1 MKDYAHEVL
10 TEIFKYDDKMKLHKF
25 ILEKQTPRYLPRE
38 TCAVQWR
45 YIKDKVDREKC
56 FIGFD
61 NFKILHDKEINRL
74 RNSKKNIAS
83 MGI

>member
-1 MKDYAHEVL
+1 M
-10 TEIFKYDDKMKLHKF
+10 EI
-25 ILEKQTPRYLPRE
+25 EKQTPRYLPRE

-61 NFKILHDKEINRL
+61 NFKILHDEEINRL
-74 RNSKKNIAS
+74 KQLKENGYKLISS